1 LYGVSMPEDDA
12 ALDLDLIAGSLRAD
26 SDDLKAFVEGLAV
39 KLEVAMPGL
48 VSVER
53 RRDGVF
59 GPKVV
64 RRITVDAVD
73 QRLELQATRGSV
85 DTRWAKVSGG
95 IVLKT
100 EPLTT
105 DAWLAALGEALA
117 AEARRSETTRRAL
130 ERLLIQ

>member
-1 LYGVSMPEDDA
+1 MPEDDA

-26 SDDLKAFVEGLAV
+26 MGDLNAFVEGLAV
-39 KLEVAMPGL
+39 KLEAAMPGL
-48 VSVER
+48 VHVER
-53 RRDGVF
+53 RRAGVF

-64 RRITVDAVD
+64 RRITVDAAA
-73 QRLELQATRGSV
+73 QRLELEATGGSV
-85 DTRWAKVSGG
+85 DTRCAKVSGG

-100 EPLTT
+100 EPLAT

>member
-1 LYGVSMPEDDA
+1 MPEDDA

-26 SDDLKAFVEGLAV
+26 MGDLNVFVEGLAV
-39 KLEVAMPGL
+39 KLEAAMPGL
-48 VSVER
+48 VRVER
-53 RRDGVF
+53 RRAGVF

-64 RRITVDAVD
+64 RRITVDAAD
-73 QRLELQATRGSV
+73 QRLELEAAGGSV
-85 DTRWAKVSGG
+85 DTRCAKVSGG

-100 EPLTT
+100 EPLAT